1 MILALIPAFNE
12 EKTISAV
19 IKDVEKH
26 VDEVVVI
33 DDASKDNTVEIAQQ
47 SGATVLVHKINRGQ
61 GATLETGHTYAR
73 KKNADVVIHFDADGQ
88 FDGAEI
94 PKALT
99 EFKTQ
104 NVDVLLGSRFLKEN
118 TDVPAL
124 KRHVLLPLG
133 RLLDRMLGSV
143 RLTDSHNGFRVLGK
157 KALEHIHIEQDRMA
171 HATEIPV
178 LIKKHGLRYA
188 EFPVTVRYSEFGQG
202 ATGGLRIVKELLLGK
217 FLK

>member
-73 KKNADVVIHFDADGQ
+73 TKNADVVIHFDADGQ

-94 PKALT
+94 PKALS
-99 EFKTQ
+99 EFKKQ

-124 KRHVLLPLG
+124 KRYVLLPLG
-133 RLLDRMLGSV
+133 RFLDRMLGSV
-143 RLTDSHNGFRVLGK
+143 RLTDSHNGFRVFGK
-157 KALEHIHIEQDRMA
+157 NALEHIHIQQDRMA

-188 EFPVTVRYSEFGQG
+188 EFPVTVRYNEFGQG
-202 ATGGLRIVKELLLGK
+202 ATGGLKIVKELLFGK

>member
-12 EKTISAV
+12 EKTIDAV
-19 IKDVEKH
+19 IKDVESH

-33 DDASKDNTVEIAQQ
+33 DDASKDATVQKAQKA
-47 SGATVLVHKINRGQ
+47 GATVLVHKINRGQ
-61 GATLETGHTYAR
+61 GAALETGHSYAR
-73 KKNADVVIHFDADGQ
+73 AKNTDIVIHFDADGQ
-88 FDGAEI
+88 FDGAEV

-99 EFKTQ
+99 EFKKQ

-124 KRHVLLPLG
+124 KRYVLLPLG

-143 RLTDSHNGFRVLGK
+143 KLTDSHNGFRVLGK
-157 KALEHIHIEQDRMA
+157 NALDHIHVQQDRMA

-188 EFPVTVRYSEFGQG
+188 EFPVTVRYNEFGQG
-202 ATGGLRIVKELLLGK
+202 ATGGFRIVKELLFGK
-217 FLK
+217 FVK